1 VSRTR
6 SKAGAGTA
14 SVEAGVARLADDYQ
28 QVALVL
34 QGGGALGAYQCGVYE
49 ALHAAG
55 VRPHWIAGTSI
66 GAINAAIIAGNAEAD
81 RMARLK
87 EFWTGITRPA
97 GTLAWP
103 LQWMAESA
111 QWLPPSHAL
120 STGVSASSALASL
133 ALGQQGFFTPR
144 TASPFLYCDGS
155 AAATSFYD
163 TAPLRDTLLRLVD
176 FDRINGGEVRLSV
189 GASNVRNGNVH
200 YFDSAMQPLRVEHIM
215 ASAALPPAF
224 PAVEIDGESWW
235 DGGIVSNTPLEHV
248 LAAAPRRDSLILQ
261 VDLWSARGERPATI
275 MDVLEREKD
284 IRFSSR
290 TRYGTDSVARMQ
302 KLRNALDDLFKT
314 LPKDA
319 LPAGLAAR
327 LKPWRCD
334 RVFNIVHLIY
344 QAKHHEEQYKDYAF
358 DAHAMREHWA
368 SGLADMQ
375 RTLAERRYF
384 AMPERGSGVVT
395 HDIHRALVKAR
406 AESA

>member
-155 AAATSFYD
+155 AAATSFND
-163 TAPLRDTLLRLVD
+163 TAPLRDPLLRLVD

-224 PAVEIDGESWW
+224 PAVATS
-235 DGGIVSNTPLEHV
+235 
-248 LAAAPRRDSLILQ
+248 RRWTS
-261 VDLWSARGERPATI
+261 
-275 MDVLEREKD
+275 
-284 IRFSSR
+284 
-290 TRYGTDSVARMQ
+290 
-302 KLRNALDDLFKT
+302 
-314 LPKDA
+314 
-319 LPAGLAAR
+319 
-327 LKPWRCD
+327 
-334 RVFNIVHLIY
+334 
-344 QAKHHEEQYKDYAF
+344 
-358 DAHAMREHWA
+358 
-368 SGLADMQ
+368 
-375 RTLAERRYF
+375 
-384 AMPERGSGVVT
+384 
-395 HDIHRALVKAR
+395 
-406 AESA
+406 